1 MPILDLSKEILEFFD
16 YIEGDTPGKK
26 IIKLIRSDLARRLRE
41 CEEEI
46 YKFEIKYGSTFREF
60 ADAWERGEIENKYS
74 HWVERDYMVWEG
86 LDAEKKKWLELL
98 KKLE

>member
-60 ADAWERGEIENKYS
+60 ADAWEKGEIENKYS
-74 HWVERDYMVWEG
+74 HRLERDYMVWEG